1 MIFFLFFFGCTIKP
15 DLSLLSL
22 SKISY
27 PDLIEKYNSCEGKG
41 YVDSQGDIS
50 GKLYFSFKSQRDSTF
65 IEFSDF
71 MGRKTIL
78 MWVDP
83 KKFTV
88 RDLINNKY
96 YNYNQV
102 VNLFPLLKVLNTQN
116 ITEVVWGAEPDYK
129 KSLKKYK
136 KEINNS
142 IDLRFSRKNFQNE
155 KYALSTLYYEDKKS
169 GDAFEVAFKSRH
181 RNNDYINIRK
191 LWKMLDF

>member
-1 MIFFLFFFGCTIKP
+1 MIFFLFFFSCTIKP
-15 DLSLLSL
+15 DFSLLSV

-41 YVDSQGDIS
+41 YVDSQGDVS

-96 YNYNQV
+96 Y
-102 VNLFPLLKVLNTQN
+102 
-116 ITEVVWGAEPDYK
+116 K

-136 KEINNS
+136 KDINNS

-191 LWKMLDF
+191 LWKMLEF